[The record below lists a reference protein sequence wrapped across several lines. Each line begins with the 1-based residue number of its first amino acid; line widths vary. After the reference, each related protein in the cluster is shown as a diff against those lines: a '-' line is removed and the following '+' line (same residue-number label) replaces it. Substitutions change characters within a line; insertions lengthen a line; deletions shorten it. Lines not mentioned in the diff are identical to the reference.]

1 MSGGN
6 GSSGGAPAPPEGEGG
21 PVTTTVIRRVRPGH
35 EPFYEQFLEGII
47 AAASEFPGH
56 LGVEV
61 FRPQSA
67 TDGEYRIVYRFD
79 SSEHLRAWLDSPEHA
94 AWVERAEPHAVGP
107 TRTSFVTGLESWFT
121 LPGQPATPPP
131 PPYKMALLTWIT
143 IFPLITGIVIA
154 AEPLL
159 AGLPVFVRLGITT
172 AVAVPLMT
180 WVVMPRV
187 TRLFR
192 AWLYPYGRGQGEAVS
207 DAKE

>member
-1 MSGGN
+1 MTGGN
-6 GSSGGAPAPPEGEGG
+6 GSSGGAPAAPDGGSG
-21 PVTTTVIRRVRPGH
+21 PVTTTVTRRVRPGH
-35 EPFYEQFLEGII
+35 EPFYEKFLEGII

-67 TDGEYRIVYRFD
+67 NAGAYQIVYRFD
-79 SSEHLRAWLDSPEHA
+79 SSEHLRAWLASAEHA
-94 AWVERAEPHAVGP
+94 AWVERAEPHAIGP

-143 IFPLITGIVIA
+143 IFPLITGIVVA
-154 AEPLL
+154 AAPLL
-159 AGLPVFVRLGITT
+159 DGLPVVVRLGITT

-192 AWLYPYGRGQGEAVS
+192 GWLYPAVRTGTPVS
-207 DAKE
+207 DAK

>member
-1 MSGGN
+1 MRGGN
-6 GSSGGAPAPPEGEGG
+6 GSSGGAPVPSEDEGG

-35 EPFYEQFLEGII
+35 EPFYEKFLEGII

-67 TDGEYRIVYRFD
+67 TAGEYRIVYRFD
-79 SSEHLRAWLDSPEHA
+79 NAAHLRAWLDSPEHA
-94 AWVERAEPHAVGP
+94 AWVERAEPHAIGP

-131 PPYKMALLTWIT
+131 PPYKMALLTWIA
-143 IFPLITGIVIA
+143 IFPLITGIVA
-154 AEPLL
+154 ATAPLL
-159 AGLPVFVRLGITT
+159 EGLPLVLRLGITT
-172 AVAVPLMT
+172 AVAVPVMT

-187 TRLFR
+187 TRLLR
-192 AWLYPYGRGQGEAVS
+192 GWLYPQGVG
-207 DAKE
+207 